1 MVTTTNET
9 TVKISRW
16 LVGEVDKFIQ
26 KTNRNRSEFP
36 SKKTFVD
43 IAVIEK
49 LERNGVNLNK

>member
-1 MVTTTNET
+1 MSNLNNET

-16 LVGEVDKFIQ
+16 LVGEIDKFIK
-26 KTNRNRSEFP
+26 KTNRNKSEFP

-49 LERNGVNLNK
+49 LERKGIKIK